1 MANTY
6 TWDCKTVD
14 VYPTYEEHSDTVY
27 NVHWRLN
34 AESSETHEV
43 DGVQVPYTASV
54 YGTQSLSLDDIV
66 SLDDIG
72 SDFIPFAD
80 LTNATVT
87 GWVEGNMGEEEVANL
102 KSALDSKIAEEIT
115 PTTETKTIGS

>member
-1 MANTY
+1 MSNTY

-43 DGVQVPYTASV
+43 DGQEIPYTASV
-54 YGTQSLSLDDIV
+54 YGTQSL

-80 LTNATVT
+80 LTNAVVT
-87 GWVEGNMGEEEVANL
+87 GWVEGIMGEEEVANL
-102 KSALDSKIAEEIT
+102 KSALDSKISEEIT
-115 PTTETKTIGS
+115 PTTETKTIGE